1 MTGPRP
7 AERRWT
13 LGEEKQLLE
22 MLKAGKTAVEISR
35 EINRAPGAIYSRV
48 QRVHRR
54 RRSPSNATSWPERP

>member
-13 LGEEKQLLE
+13 PGEEKQLLE

-35 EINRAPGAIYSRV
+35 EINRTPGAI
-48 QRVHRR
+48 
-54 RRSPSNATSWPERP
+54 

>member
-35 EINRAPGAIYSRV
+35 EINRTPGAI
-48 QRVHRR
+48 
-54 RRSPSNATSWPERP
+54 

>member
-22 MLKAGKTAVEISR
+22 MLNAGKTAVEISR
-35 EINRAPGAIYSRV
+35 EFNRTPGAIYWRV
-48 QRVHRR
+48 QRIHRR
-54 RRSPSNATSWPERP
+54 RRSPSNATS